1 MKKIISYMLLVSMVF
16 ALSGCGTSNKNQERN
31 YEHSMALMTDTGGIN
46 DEAFNQSAWEGAQK
60 VKEDLNFDIRYIE
73 SKQVS
78 DYKSNL
84 DVLNDSNPDMIFV
97 MGYTAADMLK
107 DEAELNPDQHYTIID
122 YAYDEPIENVL
133 SIRFR
138 DSEPAFLMGY
148 LAAHTTKSN
157 KVGFVG
163 GIKSE
168 TIGEFEYGFKAG
180 VFYASKELNKDV
192 KVDVQYIE
200 SFQDDTKGKAI
211 ANGMYSKGIDVVY
224 AVAGNAGRGVIQA
237 AAEQGKYVIGAD
249 KDQQYLAPK
258 NVIGSTL
265 KLSNQVVYNVC
276 KDIVDVNDLSELT
289 GRNKI
294 MGLKDVAV
302 DVVINKDLIDQDL
315 INKVTEIKNKIS
327 DGSVNPPYNED
338 MFNNYI
344 QNN

>member
-192 KVDVQYIE
+192 KVDVH
-200 SFQDDTKGKAI
+200 QDDTKGKAI
-211 ANGMYSKGIDVVY
+211 ANGMSSKGIDVVY